1 MRGVALYFAP
11 MKTPDAPSPQR
22 LTLAD
27 LSRARGGVSV
37 QSGVRSGKAKTADKL
52 QQQMLDYIKS

>member
-1 MRGVALYFAP
+1 
-11 MKTPDAPSPQR
+11 MKTPDASAPQR

-27 LSRARGGVSV
+27 LSRARGGVAV
-37 QSGVRSGKAKTADKL
+37 QSGVRSGKVKSSDKQ